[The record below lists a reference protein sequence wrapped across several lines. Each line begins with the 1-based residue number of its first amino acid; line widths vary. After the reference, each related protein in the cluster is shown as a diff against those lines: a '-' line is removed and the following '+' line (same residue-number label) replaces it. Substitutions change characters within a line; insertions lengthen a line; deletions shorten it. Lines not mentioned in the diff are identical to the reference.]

1 MNNLTFGKDEST
13 SENPT
18 SRGLPTSGAL
28 NLTTPPN
35 HRHVP
40 IPAPTWNELLNTVKT
55 LAEAP
60 KGLEWAKNIVFIFL
74 GASLGAGITE
84 LQQSKAVTDFLVVAI
99 VVTMVL
105 GGTSFVLGKRETL
118 RKSVSSIRDI
128 LLTILTILTVLY
140 QASINPEHTE
150 FLKPEAASSKEI
162 TLKAKL
168 VELIDSLIER
178 SKR

>member
-84 LQQSKAVTDFLVVAI
+84 LQQSTAVTDFLVVTI

-118 RKSVSSIRDI
+118 RKSASSIRDI
-128 LLTILTILTVLY
+128 LLTILTVLY